1 MVKKVKISKR
11 AEKAKETKE
20 KIYKSAKQLFSKY
33 AFDDITINSIVE
45 LAGVAKGSFYVHF
58 DSKDAL
64 IASFISDYVK
74 KVDADY
80 KTYLESFPADT
91 LASDILIL
99 MVEKIADVIMESIG
113 YDSMKTLYK
122 VQLTRD
128 INTEAVMGYNRELYK
143 IFAYVITKGIEQGE
157 FHSELSV
164 DSLTKHFV
172 MAYRG
177 LTYEWC
183 IRYPDF
189 DLKEGAVQYYRIL
202 LTGIKQVSRHY
213 S

>member
-1 MVKKVKISKR
+1 MASKVKTSNR

-20 KIYKSAKQLFSKY
+20 KIYKSAEQLFSKY

-80 KTYLESFPADT
+80 KTYLESFPADA
-91 LASDILIL
+91 LASDILVL
-99 MVEKIADVIMESIG
+99 MVEKIAGVIMDSIG

-122 VQLTRD
+122 VLLVED
-128 INTEAVMGYNRELYK
+128 INTEAVVSYNRDLYN
-143 IFAYVITKGIEQGE
+143 IFANIITNGIEQGE
-157 FHSELSV
+157 FCPESSV
-164 DSLTKHFV
+164 DSLTKYFV
-172 MAYRG
+172 MAFRG

-189 DLKEGAVQYYRIL
+189 DLKKETVQYYRIL
-202 LTGIKQVSRHY
+202 ITGIKNK
-213 S
+213 

>member
-1 MVKKVKISKR
+1 MASKVITSNR

-20 KIYKSAKQLFSKY
+20 KIYRSAEQLFSKY
-33 AFDDITINSIVE
+33 AFDDITVNSIVE

-74 KVDADY
+74 RVDADY

-91 LASDILIL
+91 LASEILVL
-99 MVEKIADVIMESIG
+99 MVGKIADVIVNSIG

-128 INTEAVMGYNRELYK
+128 INTDAVMGYNRELYK
-143 IFAYVITKGIEQGE
+143 IFANIITKGKEQGDFRTE
-157 FHSELSV
+157 PCV

-172 MAYRG
+172 MAFRG

-189 DLKEGAVQYYRIL
+189 DLKKEAVQYYRIL
-202 LTGIKQVSRHY
+202 VTGIKNM
-213 S
+213 